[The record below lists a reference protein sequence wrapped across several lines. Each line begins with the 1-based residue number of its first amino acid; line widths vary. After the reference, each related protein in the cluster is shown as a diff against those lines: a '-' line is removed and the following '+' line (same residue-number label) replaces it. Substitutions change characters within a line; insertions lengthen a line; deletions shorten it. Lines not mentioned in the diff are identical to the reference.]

1 MGMEGTQYSVSS
13 VVVVLEARESGGLV
27 VSSVAGSVGAV
38 VGSESG
44 SSKIQLSVGRER
56 CRGDVLMG
64 WENQMSLYNWML
76 KMVWSGCGRGA

>member
-1 MGMEGTQYSVSS
+1 MEGTQYSVSL
-13 VVVVLEARESGGLV
+13 VVVILEARESGGLV

-44 SSKIQLSVGRER
+44 SLKIQLSVGRER

-64 WENQMSLYNWML
+64 CKNQMSLYNWML
-76 KMVWSGCGRGA
+76 KVVWSGCGRGA